1 MKSYQ
6 FDKTLNAY
14 MEDGK
19 NKTELPGQAEVS
31 WLIWSYKAKEN
42 MFTTRTYICLFSVPQ
57 NDTTI
62 CQSKPL

>member
-1 MKSYQ
+1 MTVMVQNLKQLFKKKKGAHINMKSYQ

-31 WLIWSYKAKEN
+31 
-42 MFTTRTYICLFSVPQ
+42 
-57 NDTTI
+57 
-62 CQSKPL
+62 